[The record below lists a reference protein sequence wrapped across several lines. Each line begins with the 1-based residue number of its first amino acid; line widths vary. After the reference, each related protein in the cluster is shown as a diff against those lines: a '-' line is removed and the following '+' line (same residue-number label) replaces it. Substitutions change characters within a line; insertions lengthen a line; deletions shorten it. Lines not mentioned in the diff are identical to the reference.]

1 MSTARV
7 PFSAVQS
14 VRQGSGGLVRTT
26 SVVVQAVSKAT
37 PPEVRASFVVAQ
49 VVGRISAAYV
59 RATQVSLQVVRQG
72 SDGAMARVASAAFQ
86 VVWATGDLDGS
97 RQRAWT
103 FDFDGHTFYV
113 LDLGASGTPVYDTL
127 TGQWSR
133 FRTAG
138 YGGWNFK
145 NGFHWRTGKM
155 VIGGADGSGQLL
167 RLSAQSFLDEG
178 WRPVI
183 YEVRGMVQ
191 TTSKDFIRQY
201 ALRMIGATGLL
212 ADSISPATKMQFSDD
227 RGVTWSP
234 VFTLELTPNSRQRI
248 EFRSLGAFTAP
259 GRIFRIYDE
268 GGIKF
273 IANVEAHMGGED
285 GRTPA

>member
-1 MSTARV
+1 
-7 PFSAVQS
+7 
-14 VRQGSGGLVRTT
+14 
-26 SVVVQAVSKAT
+26 
-37 PPEVRASFVVAQ
+37 
-49 VVGRISAAYV
+49 
-59 RATQVSLQVVRQG
+59 
-72 SDGAMARVASAAFQ
+72 
-86 VVWATGDLDGS
+86 
-97 RQRAWT
+97 
-103 FDFDGHTFYV
+103 
-113 LDLGASGTPVYDTL
+113 
-127 TGQWSR
+127 
-133 FRTAG
+133 
-138 YGGWNFK
+138 
-145 NGFHWRTGKM
+145 M

>member
-1 MSTARV
+1 
-7 PFSAVQS
+7 
-14 VRQGSGGLVRTT
+14 
-26 SVVVQAVSKAT
+26 
-37 PPEVRASFVVAQ
+37 
-49 VVGRISAAYV
+49 
-59 RATQVSLQVVRQG
+59 
-72 SDGAMARVASAAFQ
+72 MARVASAAFQ

-103 FDFDGHTFYV
+103 FDLDGHTFYV
-113 LDLGASGTPVYDTL
+113 LDLGASGTLVYDTL